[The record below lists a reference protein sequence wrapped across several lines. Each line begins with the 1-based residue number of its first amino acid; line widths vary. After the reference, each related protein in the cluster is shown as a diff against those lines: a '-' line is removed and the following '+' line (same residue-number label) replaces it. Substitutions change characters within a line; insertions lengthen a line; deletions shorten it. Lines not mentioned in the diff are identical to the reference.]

1 MTNIKNNEAQKFY
14 TKILPKRLE
23 NVKKNFKGT
32 PEELKEV
39 LEDMEEDLTAE
50 FWDDLDKKIEQEK
63 ENLENKY
70 KIHRQDM
77 NLQKEGSQTLATE
90 IICDQKKEIEKL
102 KAELQ
107 REKARHRKPEYITEY
122 RKIIM
127 ETVDKIQNEQ
137 ILRYIYIIVSDI
149 AEESLKKK
157 EVLTIKSQSKL
168 YHIAYRD
175 IEYIESQG
183 RSCHIFTTN
192 GKCYATNSKLSD
204 LQNELNDKRFLR
216 CHQSFLVNM
225 DHIQSADENFIM
237 DSGDSVSI
245 RRRNYHEIKENYEK
259 YIKH

>member
-137 ILRYIYIIVSDI
+137 I
-149 AEESLKKK
+149 
-157 EVLTIKSQSKL
+157 Q
-168 YHIAYRD
+168 RD
-175 IEYIESQG
+175 QEDGISTKGGNI
-183 RSCHIFTTN
+183 T
-192 GKCYATNSKLSD
+192 L
-204 LQNELNDKRFLR
+204 NELFEIYMSTKSNICFL
-216 CHQSFLVNM
+216 QDLF
-225 DHIQSADENFIM
+225 A
-237 DSGDSVSI
+237 
-245 RRRNYHEIKENYEK
+245 
-259 YIKH
+259 